1 MCVLYRD
8 IDFVSFYDFSFEF
21 LELFRLYG
29 FFFFIS
35 LQFAIHM
42 YCFIVCEDK
51 VADIIFVADLSSS
64 IGYGAFDQLRS
75 FIKNVVERFAIGPGN
90 IQIGL
95 ITYSNVAKTEFDLKK
110 YR

>member
-1 MCVLYRD
+1 
-8 IDFVSFYDFSFEF
+8 
-21 LELFRLYG
+21 
-29 FFFFIS
+29 
-35 LQFAIHM
+35 M

>member
-1 MCVLYRD
+1 
-8 IDFVSFYDFSFEF
+8 
-21 LELFRLYG
+21 
-29 FFFFIS
+29 
-35 LQFAIHM
+35 M

-64 IGYGAFDQLRS
+64 IGYDAFDQLIA
-75 FIKNVVERFAIGPGN
+75 FIKDVVGRFTIGPGN

-95 ITYSNVAKTEFDLKK
+95 VTYSTSAKTEFNLNK

>member
-1 MCVLYRD
+1 MISILPLSVICLLD
-8 IDFVSFYDFSFEF
+8 IGTISTIC
-21 LELFRLYG
+21 
-29 FFFFIS
+29 FFFII
-35 LQFAIHM
+35 LIQQFRLHL

-64 IGYGAFDQLRS
+64 IGYDAFDQLTA
-75 FIKNVVERFAIGPGN
+75 FIKDVVGRFTIGPGN

-95 ITYSNVAKTEFDLKK
+95 VTYSTVAKTEFNLNK